1 MILNVSGRTDIV
13 AFYSDWFMNRYNEGF
28 VDVRN
33 PFNPK
38 MISRIYF
45 EDVDAIL
52 FCTKNPTPMLDKIQ
66 KIAKPILFHVT
77 LTPYKRDIELNVP
90 DKKDVIN
97 SIKKLSKIIGID
109 NLYIRYDPIFISDKY
124 TVDYHIKAF
133 DKLCTILNG
142 YVKYFIVSFID
153 DYKNVRKNEK
163 VLNYKGFT
171 EDDYKM
177 IGTNFSKSAK
187 NNGMSVQT
195 CFEDRNLVEY
205 GFKKQENKYIFKN
218 KIYNKQFEIVVI
230 ISDKQKTSKLI
241 DLANDEEY
249 IMVDIQDCA
258 GKFVGEI
265 RQEYEKT
272 IQDIINKCTID
283 EIYKNQQSKEVI
295 KYIKE
300 KYDDD
305 LEFLWKKY
313 DNNAIWRNK
322 QNNKWYGVLLV
333 ISSKKLGLDYDK
345 EIEILDLRYQKD
357 EIDKIIDNK
366 KIYPGYHMNKK
377 SWITINLDNTVNI
390 NKIYKLIDN
399 SYNLIVGNKCGLT
412 GDKLSQKVYDYLI
425 TIPKGKV
432 VTYKQIGEFLGNKG
446 LARAIGNILHKNP
459 DGDKYPCYKV
469 LNSKGELAEAF
480 VFGGKDIQR
489 KRLEKD
495 GIKVVNNKVDLKIY
509 QWKQN

>member
-1 MILNVSGRTDIV
+1 MRNLENMLKNKTIEC
-13 AFYSDWFMNRYNEGF
+13 NR
-28 VDVRN
+28 
-33 PFNPK
+33 
-38 MISRIYF
+38 
-45 EDVDAIL
+45 
-52 FCTKNPTPMLDKIQ
+52 
-66 KIAKPILFHVT
+66 
-77 LTPYKRDIELNVP
+77 
-90 DKKDVIN
+90 
-97 SIKKLSKIIGID
+97 
-109 NLYIRYDPIFISDKY
+109 
-124 TVDYHIKAF
+124 
-133 DKLCTILNG
+133 
-142 YVKYFIVSFID
+142 
-153 DYKNVRKNEK
+153 
-163 VLNYKGFT
+163 
-171 EDDYKM
+171 
-177 IGTNFSKSAK
+177 
-187 NNGMSVQT
+187 
-195 CFEDRNLVEY
+195 LVEY

-295 KYIKE
+295 IYIKE

-305 LEFLWKKY
+305 L
-313 DNNAIWRNK
+313 
-322 QNNKWYGVLLV
+322 
-333 ISSKKLGLDYDK
+333 
-345 EIEILDLRYQKD
+345 
-357 EIDKIIDNK
+357 
-366 KIYPGYHMNKK
+366 
-377 SWITINLDNTVNI
+377 
-390 NKIYKLIDN
+390 
-399 SYNLIVGNKCGLT
+399 
-412 GDKLSQKVYDYLI
+412 LSQKVYDYLT

>member
-1 MILNVSGRTDIV
+1 M
-13 AFYSDWFMNRYNEGF
+13 
-28 VDVRN
+28 RN
-33 PFNPK
+33 LENMLK
-38 MISRIYF
+38 NK
-45 EDVDAIL
+45 AIE
-52 FCTKNPTPMLDKIQ
+52 CNK
-66 KIAKPILFHVT
+66 
-77 LTPYKRDIELNVP
+77 
-90 DKKDVIN
+90 
-97 SIKKLSKIIGID
+97 
-109 NLYIRYDPIFISDKY
+109 
-124 TVDYHIKAF
+124 
-133 DKLCTILNG
+133 
-142 YVKYFIVSFID
+142 
-153 DYKNVRKNEK
+153 
-163 VLNYKGFT
+163 
-171 EDDYKM
+171 
-177 IGTNFSKSAK
+177 
-187 NNGMSVQT
+187 
-195 CFEDRNLVEY
+195 LVEY

-295 KYIKE
+295 RYIKE

-305 LEFLWKKY
+305 L
-313 DNNAIWRNK
+313 
-322 QNNKWYGVLLV
+322 
-333 ISSKKLGLDYDK
+333 
-345 EIEILDLRYQKD
+345 
-357 EIDKIIDNK
+357 
-366 KIYPGYHMNKK
+366 
-377 SWITINLDNTVNI
+377 
-390 NKIYKLIDN
+390 
-399 SYNLIVGNKCGLT
+399 
-412 GDKLSQKVYDYLI
+412 LSQKVYDYLT

-495 GIKVVNNKVDLKIY
+495 GIKVVNNKVDLNIY

>member
-1 MILNVSGRTDIV
+1 MRNLENMLKNKAIEC
-13 AFYSDWFMNRYNEGF
+13 NR
-28 VDVRN
+28 
-33 PFNPK
+33 
-38 MISRIYF
+38 
-45 EDVDAIL
+45 
-52 FCTKNPTPMLDKIQ
+52 
-66 KIAKPILFHVT
+66 
-77 LTPYKRDIELNVP
+77 
-90 DKKDVIN
+90 
-97 SIKKLSKIIGID
+97 
-109 NLYIRYDPIFISDKY
+109 
-124 TVDYHIKAF
+124 
-133 DKLCTILNG
+133 
-142 YVKYFIVSFID
+142 
-153 DYKNVRKNEK
+153 
-163 VLNYKGFT
+163 
-171 EDDYKM
+171 
-177 IGTNFSKSAK
+177 
-187 NNGMSVQT
+187 
-195 CFEDRNLVEY
+195 LVEY

-295 KYIKE
+295 RYIKE

-305 LEFLWKKY
+305 L
-313 DNNAIWRNK
+313 
-322 QNNKWYGVLLV
+322 
-333 ISSKKLGLDYDK
+333 
-345 EIEILDLRYQKD
+345 
-357 EIDKIIDNK
+357 
-366 KIYPGYHMNKK
+366 
-377 SWITINLDNTVNI
+377 
-390 NKIYKLIDN
+390 
-399 SYNLIVGNKCGLT
+399 
-412 GDKLSQKVYDYLI
+412 LSQKVYDYL
-425 TIPKGKV
+425 TKIPKGKV
-432 VTYKQIGEFLGNKG
+432 VTYKQIGDFLGNKG

>member
-1 MILNVSGRTDIV
+1 MRNLENMLKNKAIEC
-13 AFYSDWFMNRYNEGF
+13 NR
-28 VDVRN
+28 
-33 PFNPK
+33 
-38 MISRIYF
+38 
-45 EDVDAIL
+45 
-52 FCTKNPTPMLDKIQ
+52 
-66 KIAKPILFHVT
+66 
-77 LTPYKRDIELNVP
+77 
-90 DKKDVIN
+90 
-97 SIKKLSKIIGID
+97 
-109 NLYIRYDPIFISDKY
+109 
-124 TVDYHIKAF
+124 
-133 DKLCTILNG
+133 
-142 YVKYFIVSFID
+142 
-153 DYKNVRKNEK
+153 
-163 VLNYKGFT
+163 
-171 EDDYKM
+171 
-177 IGTNFSKSAK
+177 
-187 NNGMSVQT
+187 
-195 CFEDRNLVEY
+195 LVEY

-295 KYIKE
+295 RYIKE

-305 LEFLWKKY
+305 L
-313 DNNAIWRNK
+313 
-322 QNNKWYGVLLV
+322 
-333 ISSKKLGLDYDK
+333 
-345 EIEILDLRYQKD
+345 
-357 EIDKIIDNK
+357 
-366 KIYPGYHMNKK
+366 
-377 SWITINLDNTVNI
+377 
-390 NKIYKLIDN
+390 
-399 SYNLIVGNKCGLT
+399 
-412 GDKLSQKVYDYLI
+412 LSQKVYDYLT

-459 DGDKYPCYKV
+459 DGDKYHCYKV